1 MRDTGEKI
9 VRFVIVGAA
18 LSIMIGTAVFGTS
31 KETVLARSRTAVQP
45 EQRETVV
52 ETARESRSEDKS
64 EGEKQAEIWT
74 ATEEGKVANNKEVAM
89 VSVGENSGMQGGT
102 QVGAGVG
109 QTVCSTPL
117 AQKIVE
123 TGANVNMGELPYA
136 KQSTDI
142 GPIAKSVITNA
153 AASRGF
159 VPGGMFDLEI
169 GTFTT
174 NGGLKPCTSLKGS
187 QTFDIN
193 IVNIPGFTPGML
205 MMLPDGTTVLLDNTM
220 LTFDPLNAGKMKLR
234 TPYPKAVYMLVYMPA
249 R

>member
-1 MRDTGEKI
+1 MKDTGEK
-9 VRFVIVGAA
+9 VVKTVIVGAA
-18 LSIMIGTAVFGTS
+18 LAIMVGSAVLGS
-31 KETVLARSRTAVQP
+31 SRNTVLAASSTATKPAQEEV
-45 EQRETVV
+45 VV
-52 ETARESRSEDKS
+52 EEKS
-64 EGEKQAEIWT
+64 EGQKQAEVWQ
-74 ATEEGKVANNKEVAM
+74 ATEEGKVASNKEVAM
-89 VSVGENSGMQGGT
+89 VSIGENAGMQGGT
-102 QVGAGVG
+102 KVGAGVG
-109 QTVCSTPL
+109 ETVCSTPL

-136 KQSTDI
+136 KQSTEI
-142 GPIAKSVITNA
+142 GPVAKSVITNA

-174 NGGLKPCTSLKGS
+174 NGGLKPCKSLNGS

-193 IVNIPGFTPGML
+193 IVNIPGYTPGML

-220 LTFDPLNAGKMKLR
+220 VTLDPLAVGKLKLR